1 MPDLSHFWQRL
12 LRATALV
19 VGLAVGVGVTVFAYS
34 NTAPANVG
42 WANVHFN
49 AVPLWTVAV
58 VPLAIALAVGAVYH
72 WVNNLHHFTEHMKH
86 RRRVKELEAE
96 LASLR
101 GHLDTA
107 LGMPDHHALGSPAA
121 AEPIAEPEPEPDKV
135 ETKPLEPVASNGDK
149 TAVKKKDRKP
159 TAVLSETEPVAVKDS
174 EAKPQETKA
183 QETPAEA

>member
-1 MPDLSHFWQRL
+1 MPDLNHFWQRL

-19 VGLAVGVGVTVFAYS
+19 FGLAVGVGVTVFAYS
-34 NTAPANVG
+34 NTAPVNVG

-72 WVNNLHHFTEHMKH
+72 WFNNLHHFTEHMKH

-107 LGMPDHHALGSPAA
+107 LEMPDHDAIGTPSE
-121 AEPIAEPEPEPDKV
+121 AEPISEAKPEPV
-135 ETKPLEPVASNGDK
+135 ETRPLEPVASNGDK
-149 TAVKKKDRKP
+149 TAAKKKDRKP
-159 TAVLSETEPVAVKDS
+159 TAVLSETEPVAVTDS
-174 EAKPQETKA
+174 EAKSE
-183 QETPAEA
+183 ETPAEA

>member
-1 MPDLSHFWQRL
+1 MPDLNHFWQRL

-19 VGLAVGVGVTVFAYS
+19 FGLAVGVGVTVFAYS
-34 NTAPANVG
+34 NTAPVNVG

-58 VPLAIALAVGAVYH
+58 VPLAIALAVGALYH
-72 WVNNLHHFTEHMKH
+72 WFNNLHHFTEHMKH

-107 LGMPDHHALGSPAA
+107 LEMPDHDAVGSPAA
-121 AEPIAEPEPEPDKV
+121 IEPVAETKPEPE
-135 ETKPLEPVASNGDK
+135 ETKPVEPVTSNGDK
-149 TAVKKKDRKP
+149 TTVKKKDRKP
-159 TAVLSETEPVAVKDS
+159 TAVLSETEPVAVTDS
-174 EAKPQETKA
+174 EAKPE
-183 QETPAEA
+183 ETPAEA